1 MRDWPGQCVDL
12 IYLDPPF
19 NSKANYNQ
27 TFGKGNGVPAQVRAF
42 TDTWIWGEAASE
54 RVEQLKRAVNH
65 PAHKVICG
73 LEAIMGECGMLAYLS
88 YMAER
93 LAEMKRLLKSTGSI
107 YLHCDPSASHYL
119 KLLMDAI
126 FGADNFRNE
135 IVWQRYGS
143 HNDARKYGRVTD
155 TLLYYAGANATWTTP
170 RLQLSETDIA
180 ARYTNKDDRGPY
192 TTSPLHARTLSGG
205 GYRYE
210 WKGIVD
216 VWKFPKERLDEL
228 DIQGRIHWPK
238 RGRVP
243 RRKVYLADNPGK
255 PLSNLWAD
263 ISIATGK
270 ERLDYPTQKPVAL
283 LDRIIKASSNLGDLV
298 LDPFCGGG
306 TTLDAAAR
314 RGRKWVGI
322 DISPRAI
329 DLVKDRRFKDSTIP
343 THGIPADMESAKM
356 MLARNPFDFEAWAVT
371 RIEGLAP
378 NQVQVGDG
386 GIDGRGRI
394 FDPVEGETGLVIAQ
408 VKGGG
413 YSATA
418 LRDFQHVM
426 DREKATAGVFI
437 TLNKTTVKPAMAKAA
452 QMGTYKIGA
461 SSFPRLQFW
470 SIEEHMAESR
480 TSPALPPMADPNTG
494 KAMQQDLFRNP

>member
-54 RVEQLKRAVNH
+54 RVEKLKRAVNH

-93 LAEMKRLLKSTGSI
+93 LAEMKQLLKSTGSI

-135 IVWQRYGS
+135 IVWQRGTASGGKAGGKKFVPNHDVILHYGS
-143 HNDARKYGRVTD
+143 FENFNRQYIPYTAEYIAQRFKHYDDKGRR
-155 TLLYYAGANATWTTP
+155 Y
-170 RLQLSETDIA
+170 RLQLGDRRQYLSESKGKPISDIWI
-180 ARYTNKDDRGPY
+180 DI
-192 TTSPLHARTLSGG
+192 SPLNVMA
-205 GYRYE
+205 
-210 WKGIVD
+210 
-216 VWKFPKERLDEL
+216 KERLNYD
-228 DIQGRIHWPK
+228 
-238 RGRVP
+238 
-243 RRKVYLADNPGK
+243 
-255 PLSNLWAD
+255 
-263 ISIATGK
+263 
-270 ERLDYPTQKPVAL
+270 TQKPVAL
-283 LDRIIKASSNLGDLV
+283 LERVVKSSSNPGDLV

-306 TTLDAAAR
+306 TTLQAAANHC
-314 RGRKWVGI
+314 RKWVGI

-343 THGIPADMESAKM
+343 THGIPADMESARM
-356 MLARNPFDFEAWAVT
+356 MLDRNPFDFEAWAVT